1 MCDKENAYS
10 QYLSQAELARELKD
24 AVDSLY
30 DPERFIGF
38 NKYVNYNKYVKY
50 MRAVTDKIITMDE
63 YRLIKEFY

>member
-24 AVDSLY
+24 TVDSLY
-30 DPERFIGF
+30 DPEHFIGF
-38 NKYVNYNKYVKY
+38 NKYVKY

>member
-24 AVDSLY
+24 IVDSLY

-38 NKYVNYNKYVKY
+38 NKYVKY